1 MEDLQGNLGI
11 DEERLRAA
19 DPDGLYLFML
29 RDYPYMMTPKHVAE
43 FTGTSGQEVRRVLG
57 RGELRGCRMGTRWLI
72 PKVALLEYLYAGQ
85 RRTGEGKGD
94 GEAGGA
100 EPEAESAP
108 AQAAL

>member
-57 RGELRGCRMGTRWLI
+57 RGELRGCRMGMRWLI

-85 RRTGEGKGD
+85 RRAGEGD
-94 GEAGGA
+94 GKADGA

-108 AQAAL
+108 TQAAL

>member
-43 FTGTSGQEVRRVLG
+43 FTGTSGQEGRRGL
-57 RGELRGCRMGTRWLI
+57 
-72 PKVALLEYLYAGQ
+72 AGQ
-85 RRTGEGKGD
+85 RRAGEGD

-100 EPEAESAP
+100 EPEAGSAP

>member
-57 RGELRGCRMGTRWLI
+57 RGELRGCRMGTKWLI

-85 RRTGEGKGD
+85 RRAGEGD

-100 EPEAESAP
+100 EPEAGSAP

>member
-1 MEDLQGNLGI
+1 
-11 DEERLRAA
+11 
-19 DPDGLYLFML
+19 ML

-85 RRTGEGKGD
+85 RRAGEGD
-94 GEAGGA
+94 GQADGA
-100 EPEAESAP
+100 KPEAESAP

>member
-19 DPDGLYLFML
+19 DPDRLYLFML

-85 RRTGEGKGD
+85 RRAGEGD
-94 GEAGGA
+94 GQADGA
-100 EPEAESAP
+100 EPEAGSAP

>member
-1 MEDLQGNLGI
+1 
-11 DEERLRAA
+11 
-19 DPDGLYLFML
+19 ML

-85 RRTGEGKGD
+85 RRAGEGD
-94 GEAGGA
+94 GETDGA

>member
-11 DEERLRAA
+11 DGERLRAA

-85 RRTGEGKGD
+85 RRAKEGD
-94 GEAGGA
+94 GEADGA
-100 EPEAESAP
+100 EPEAGSAP